1 MTRGPQPQKAIQKA
15 HDIGSRRGTVINALY
30 ASENLIDLTVF
41 CAYVTVFVK
50 VKRSRSN
57 IRDLRDIMAQYP
69 REIMQLRKI
78 PQTVVAYRELWVLSP
93 HGSWSYYRIYDDAI
107 VEVRCDGTVITGS
120 GRDAAQKTIS
130 SPGPADVPPEVT
142 NTTPSPG
149 TGFICPFMGKTGG

>member
-15 HDIGSRRGTVINALY
+15 HDIGSRRGTVMDTLY

-57 IRDLRDIMAQYP
+57 IRDLRDITAQYS

-93 HGSWSYYRIYDDAI
+93 HGSWAYYRICDDAI
-107 VEVRCDGTVITGS
+107 FEIRCDGTVITGS
-120 GRDAAQKTIS
+120 VGDAAQKTIPS
-130 SPGPADVPPEVT
+130 SNPADVPPEIT
-142 NTTPSPG
+142 NGTPSPG
-149 TGFICPFMGKTGG
+149 TGFICPFMGKARG